1 MRDLEIHLNMDIV
14 NFWVF
19 FELLLSIYYLPK
31 VRVRVLILS
40 RKVGYQFFSLNEQSE
55 KFRVTII
62 LCNFVSKPKSKSY
75 WLRVFEKLL
84 SFVKN

>member
-40 RKVGYQFFSLNEQSE
+40 RKVGYQFL
-55 KFRVTII
+55 V
-62 LCNFVSKPKSKSY
+62 
-75 WLRVFEKLL
+75 
-84 SFVKN
+84 